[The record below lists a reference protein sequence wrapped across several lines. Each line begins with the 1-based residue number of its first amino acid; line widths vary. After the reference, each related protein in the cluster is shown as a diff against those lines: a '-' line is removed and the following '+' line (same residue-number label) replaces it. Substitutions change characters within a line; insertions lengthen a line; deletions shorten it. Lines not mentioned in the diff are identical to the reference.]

1 MDDKTKKKIDYS
13 RIKEVNLTFIFENG
27 GYLWYYIK
35 VEARLV

>member
-1 MDDKTKKKIDYS
+1 MIRQRKKSTYS
-13 RIKEVNLTFIFENG
+13 RIKEVNLMFIFENG

>member
-1 MDDKTKKKIDYS
+1 MIRQRKKSTYS

-27 GYLWYYIK
+27 GYLWCYIK